1 MEIIKFLQS
10 FSNPFVDY
18 LFQAI
23 TILGEETIYVGA
35 IVILY
40 WCFNKRTAVRFAF
53 IEIFSMVINGAI
65 KDTVRA
71 PRPIG
76 TEGIFSLR
84 VETATG
90 YSFPSGHTQGTATFW
105 ITLMKVC
112 KKSWLYILGPI
123 VIFLVGLSRLYL
135 GVHWP
140 KDVIAGIILGVI
152 CVFIADKIIDL
163 TCKNNDHRYM
173 LILLVPALLGLIFFP
188 SKDYVKAVATVTG
201 LYIGY
206 VLENGYI
213 AFNPKAP
220 VTMQMVKVIVGFLG
234 LALLKLSVKL
244 LLPDNNFKAFTD
256 YFLLGFWIIAG
267 APYIFVRFGL
277 SESKVLKKSKSSI
290 EA

>member
-10 FSNPFVDY
+10 FSHPFMDY

-23 TILGEETIYVGA
+23 TMLGEETIYVGA

-53 IEIFSMVINGAI
+53 IQIFSMVINGAI

-105 ITLMKVC
+105 VTLMKVC

-123 VIFLVGLSRLYL
+123 VIFLVALSRLYL

-140 KDVIAGIILGVI
+140 KDVAAGIILGII
-152 CVFIADKIIDL
+152 CVFIADKIMDL
-163 TCKNNDHRYM
+163 TYKKDNHRYM
-173 LILLVPALLGLIFFP
+173 LILVVPALLGLILFP

-206 VLENGYI
+206 VLENKYI
-213 AFNPKAP
+213 AFKTKSPISKQAL
-220 VTMQMVKVIVGFLG
+220 KIIVGFLG
-234 LALLKLSVKL
+234 LAVLKLSVKY
-244 LLPDNNFKAFTD
+244 LLPDNNFEAFTD
-256 YFLLGFWIIAG
+256 YFLLGVWIIAG
-267 APYIFVRFGL
+267 APYLFVKLGL
-277 SESKVLKKSKSSI
+277 SESEVSKKTKSNIGS
-290 EA
+290 